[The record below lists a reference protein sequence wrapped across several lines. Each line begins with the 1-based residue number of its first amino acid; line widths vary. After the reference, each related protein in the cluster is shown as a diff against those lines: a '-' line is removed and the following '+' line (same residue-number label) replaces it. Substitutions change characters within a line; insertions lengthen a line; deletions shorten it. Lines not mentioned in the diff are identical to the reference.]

1 VTGRTQE
8 EESMDKLPTWLE
20 INLDILARNI
30 GCLRDLIGA
39 ERQILLTVK
48 ADAYGHGAVQVAE
61 SVDRLVNMF
70 GVATLDEAFEIK
82 RAGIRTP
89 ILVLSPV
96 LSKEIPQV
104 VATGV
109 AVTLSSLPFAE
120 RLSECAAGQSKTV
133 NFHIEIDTGMGRT
146 GLFPEQAQELIAAAI
161 GLPSINFAGL
171 YTHFPVSDTD
181 PSFTRRQVEQ
191 FLSFVS
197 QLKADGIEV
206 PLLHSANSGAIANV
220 PESRL
225 DMVRPGLL
233 MYGYHPAESSTDIDV
248 RPVMSWKTRL
258 VQLRTI
264 GPGWP
269 VSYGRTFVTERE
281 TLMGIVP
288 VGYGHGYPFQLSNRG
303 EMIISG
309 RRVPILGRVTMD
321 MTMVDLTDLPEVPV
335 VGAEVVLIGEQ
346 GETSI
351 GLHELAVRA
360 GTIPYEILCGI
371 SKRVPRTYLKHGQ
384 VETYKSLLG
393 VLPHHLIT

>member
-1 VTGRTQE
+1 ME
-8 EESMDKLPTWLE
+8 KLPTWLE
-20 INLDILARNI
+20 INLDILAGNI
-30 GCLRDLIGA
+30 GRLRDLIGTDVKM
-39 ERQILLTVK
+39 LLTVK

-61 SVDRLVNMF
+61 SVNRLVDMF

-96 LSKEIPQV
+96 LAKEIPQV

-109 AVTLSSLPFAE
+109 AVTLSSASFAR
-120 RLSECAAGQSKTV
+120 RLSECAAGQSRTV
-133 NFHIEIDTGMGRT
+133 NFHIEVDTGMGRT
-146 GLFPEQAQELIAAAI
+146 GLFPDEAREVIAEAV

-191 FLSFVS
+191 FHSFVS
-197 QLKADGIEV
+197 KLRADGIDV
-206 PLLHSANSGAIANV
+206 PLLHSANSGAIAAV

-233 MYGYHPAESSTDIDV
+233 MYGYHPAGSSAEV
-248 RPVMSWKTRL
+248 GVQPVMSWKTRL
-258 VQLRTI
+258 VQLRTL
-264 GPGWP
+264 GPGRP
-269 VSYGRTFVTERE
+269 VSYGRTFVTKRE

-309 RRVPILGRVTMD
+309 RRIPILGRVTMD
-321 MTMVDLTDLPEVPV
+321 MTMVDLTDLTEAPAA
-335 VGAEVVLIGEQ
+335 GDEVVLIGEQ
-346 GETSI
+346 GDASI
-351 GLHELAVRA
+351 GLHELADRA

-371 SKRVPRTYLKHGQ
+371 SKRVPRTYFKNGKI
-384 VETYKSLLG
+384 ETFKSLLG
-393 VLPHHLIT
+393 VLPHHVIS

>member
-1 VTGRTQE
+1 ME
-8 EESMDKLPTWLE
+8 KLPTWLE
-20 INLDILARNI
+20 INLDILAGNI

-39 ERQILLTVK
+39 DVKMLLTVK

-61 SVDRLVNMF
+61 SVDRLVDRF

-96 LSKEIPQV
+96 LAKEIPQV

-109 AVTLSSLPFAE
+109 TVTLSSASFA
-120 RLSECAAGQSKTV
+120 RQLSECAAGQSRTV
-133 NFHIEIDTGMGRT
+133 NFHIEVDTGMGRT
-146 GLFPEQAQELIAAAI
+146 GLFPDEAREVIAEAVE
-161 GLPSINFAGL
+161 LPSINFAGL
-171 YTHFPVSDTD
+171 YTHFPVSDSD

-191 FLSFVS
+191 FRSFVS
-197 QLKADGIEV
+197 ELRADGIDV
-206 PLLHSANSGAIANV
+206 PLLHSANSGAIAAV

-233 MYGYHPAESSTDIDV
+233 MYGYHPAGSSTKVGV

-264 GPGWP
+264 GPDRP
-269 VSYGRTFVTERE
+269 VSYGRTFVTKRE

-303 EMIISG
+303 EMIING
-309 RRVPILGRVTMD
+309 RRIPILGRVTMD
-321 MTMVDLTDLPEVPV
+321 MTMVDLTDLPEAPAA
-335 VGAEVVLIGEQ
+335 GDEVVLIGEQ
-346 GETSI
+346 GDASI
-351 GLHELAVRA
+351 GLHELADRA

-371 SKRVPRTYLKHGQ
+371 SKRVPRTYFKNGKI
-384 VETYKSLLG
+384 ETFKSLLG
-393 VLPHHLIT
+393 VLPHHVIA

>member
-1 VTGRTQE
+1 ME
-8 EESMDKLPTWLE
+8 KLPTWLE
-20 INLDILARNI
+20 INLDILAGNI
-30 GCLRDLIGA
+30 GRLRDLIGTDVKM
-39 ERQILLTVK
+39 LLTVK

-61 SVDRLVNMF
+61 SVNRLVDMF

-96 LSKEIPQV
+96 LAKEIPQV

-109 AVTLSSLPFAE
+109 AVTLSSASFAR
-120 RLSECAAGQSKTV
+120 RLSECAAGQSRTV
-133 NFHIEIDTGMGRT
+133 NFHIEVDTGMGRT
-146 GLFPEQAQELIAAAI
+146 GLFPDEAREEIAEAV

-191 FLSFVS
+191 FHSFVS
-197 QLKADGIEV
+197 KLRADGIDV
-206 PLLHSANSGAIANV
+206 PLLHSANSGAIAAV

-233 MYGYHPAESSTDIDV
+233 MYGYHPAGSSAEV
-248 RPVMSWKTRL
+248 GVQPVMSWKTRL
-258 VQLRTI
+258 VQLRTL
-264 GPGWP
+264 GPGRP
-269 VSYGRTFVTERE
+269 VSYGRTFVTKRE

-309 RRVPILGRVTMD
+309 RRIPILGRVTMD
-321 MTMVDLTDLPEVPV
+321 MTMVDLTDLPEAPAA
-335 VGAEVVLIGEQ
+335 GDEVVLIGEQ
-346 GETSI
+346 GDASI
-351 GLHELAVRA
+351 GLHELADRA

-371 SKRVPRTYLKHGQ
+371 SKRVPRTYFKNGK
-384 VETYKSLLG
+384 VEIFKSLLG
-393 VLPHHLIT
+393 VLPHHVIA